1 LATDPPQ
8 YCAVDLQ
15 ELDVIL
21 HLLRRE
27 DLGNQHRASYE
38 QPDGRIG
45 RRGQDAGV
53 SHSCGVLSQMIGI
66 GGDQDPAV
74 CFRKREQRRV

>member
-1 LATDPPQ
+1 M
-8 YCAVDLQ
+8 
-15 ELDVIL
+15 IL

-45 RRGQDAGV
+45 RREQDAGV
-53 SHSCGVLSQMIGI
+53 RYSSGVQAQVIGI

-74 CFRKREQRRV
+74 CFRKCRATARSGCVRR